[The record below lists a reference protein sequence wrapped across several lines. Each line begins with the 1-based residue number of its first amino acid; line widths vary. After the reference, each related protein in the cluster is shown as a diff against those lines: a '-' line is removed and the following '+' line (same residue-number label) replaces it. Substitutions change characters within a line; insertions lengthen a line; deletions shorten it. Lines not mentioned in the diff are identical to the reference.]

1 MWKILP
7 TTLEF
12 FFLRIETSTP
22 LTMIGELPLI
32 LYFHWL
38 SLSIHS
44 ILKQNH
50 IWWNWI
56 NWGGRKEM
64 KNLRKCQIFNLKKHF
79 YQQVMVVIFCPNQ
92 SKELNNEIKFLK
104 YRHQHIWHISLAKL
118 WDYKKEIKHKCFTCL
133 LFNLN

>member
-1 MWKILP
+1 MTRCDQNDSLTDFRLNDTHWLTHSLP
-7 TTLEF
+7 YSYPLISHIMKHCEKSCQQLLN

-56 NWGGRKEM
+56 KWGRKEM
-64 KNLRKCQIFNLKKHF
+64 KNLRKCQIFNLKKAF
-79 YQQVMVVIFCPNQ
+79 LSTSYGRNLL
-92 SKELNNEIKFLK
+92 SKPI
-104 YRHQHIWHISLAKL
+104 
-118 WDYKKEIKHKCFTCL
+118 
-133 LFNLN
+133 